1 MAKSDVLLTIVAEG
15 KNIKIVQ
22 GQVEKLAKSTTKAGK
37 TSENLG
43 KSAGT
48 ADRNLKGAA
57 KASANATKNFSK
69 MSQGIGGTLVP
80 AYATLAA
87 NVFAV
92 SAAFN
97 FFRRQAD
104 LAILEKSQLSFAQST
119 GIAMKTVARDVQLAS
134 GSMLT
139 FRQASE
145 AAAIGLA
152 KGFSPDQL
160 NELAEGARKV
170 SSALGRD
177 FEDSFNRLLRGVS
190 KAEPELLDE
199 LGITLRLKNATE
211 QYSAALGKNV
221 DQLTEFERSQAVLL
235 EVQRQLNQQFGSQ
248 ELQSN
253 PFIKLSVTFDKL
265 VKDISQKFLPIVSSL
280 AEVLNRSAG
289 AAIAA
294 FGLFGL
300 SILKAI
306 VPFGK
311 FNEKIDEW
319 SAGQREAYD
328 DAKNRVESYKKK
340 ISEATLSVEQLV
352 KREDERRKKIAG
364 GIVDRGSESPILKR
378 IKDGEKLRASDEA
391 NLRKAFKSAERQYE
405 ENGKIT
411 TGIFKGQAIR
421 RVKLLKESL
430 EKKNN
435 LTISWRQK
443 TANQFKLV
451 GLGFQK
457 FTAGIKL
464 RWSQTMT
471 GLAKTASVAG
481 AAINKAVSIIGF
493 IGTITLLVEA
503 FKQLQANA
511 FNFLTAIVKGIEAI
525 VNKTLSL
532 IRVPLASLLRGLGD
546 IQKVIGEFADY
557 VAQTFISLAQKVLI
571 ALNSS
576 GLFDLNETLI
586 ELEQAKIGFD
596 LDNNLQNS
604 LQNLGDALFE
614 NTEYAIDLQSA
625 LEGDGLLGTF
635 ANWTMV
641 LQSNTQATLAA
652 EEANKQFA
660 DSLSTVKEDLEA
672 IQGGFSF
679 EDTGV
684 ERTLRELQAYQSLPL
699 ARLLEDAVKLGKT
712 SDVLELLGNTSLPLV
727 SRALEEAGDDVG
739 SLIQKLQELQETSSE
754 AISFNAS
761 LDNSIVALKEAL
773 LSPDLFN
780 LATALENADVAAQAV
795 VRTFGELEGQENAFE
810 KLNEAVQGGDFVALK
825 NRIDGLIES
834 QQKLALS
841 RIALQEAT
849 DKSVMAGTLLSQ
861 EINRQIQAESA
872 LLDVR
877 QKQLEIENLL
887 IAIEEAKLNP
897 ALEAQKKLELERA
910 RAELTRLENLQ
921 RQKEEQISDL
931 GRLTA
936 TFRDNFQT
944 GMASAFDSVIQGTM
958 SIKDAFA
965 NMATNILKSL
975 SKVIAE
981 MLTIRILQA
990 AISGLSTSASTSN
1003 AILDQSQNFN
1013 TALLPAPA
1021 PPSVRMGGVVSNG
1034 KTVPSYS
1041 SGGVASGSTSGYPAI
1056 LHGTEA
1062 VVPLPNGRSI
1072 PVEMMGG
1079 SSQQNNVTVNV
1090 AIDNQ
1095 GNATTDTS
1103 QQGPNIGNIIAQA
1116 VQKELQN
1123 QKRAGGILSPY
1134 GVA

>member
-22 GQVEKLAKSTTKAGK
+22 GQVEKLAKSTNKAGK
-37 TSENLG
+37 SSENLG

-48 ADRNLKGAA
+48 ADRNLKGTAS
-57 KASANATKNFSK
+57 ASANATKNFSK

-139 FRQASE
+139 FRQSSE

-265 VKDISQKFLPIVSSL
+265 VKDISQKFLPVVSSL

-300 SILKAI
+300 SILKAV
-306 VPFGK
+306 VPFGR
-311 FNEKIDEW
+311 FNEKINEW
-319 SAGQREAYD
+319 QAGQKEAYD
-328 DAKNRVESYKKK
+328 SASKQVKKYKKE
-340 ISEATLSVEQLV
+340 IDTARLTVEQLIA
-352 KREDERRKKIAG
+352 KEEQRRKRLAKG
-364 GIVDRGSESPILKR
+364 FVTRGSESPILKR
-378 IKDGEKLRASDEA
+378 IKEGEKLRASDEA

-405 ENGKIT
+405 QNGKIT
-411 TGIFKGQAIR
+411 TGIFKGETIK
-421 RVKLLKESL
+421 RVKALKDSL

-435 LTISWRQK
+435 LTVSWRQK

-451 GLGFQK
+451 GLSFQK
-457 FTAGIKL
+457 VTAGIKL
-464 RWSQTMT
+464 RWSQTM
-471 GLAKTASVAG
+471 GSLAKTASVAG
-481 AAINKAVSIIGF
+481 AAINRAVSIIGF

-525 VNKTLSL
+525 INKTLSL

-546 IQKVIGEFADY
+546 IQKRIGEFADSI
-557 VAQTFISLAQKVLI
+557 AQTFISLAQKVLI

-586 ELEQAKIGFD
+586 ELEQAKISFN
-596 LDNNLQNS
+596 LDNNIQNS
-604 LQNLGDALFE
+604 LQNLADSLWE
-614 NTEYAIDLQSA
+614 NEEAAVDLQSA

-652 EEANKQFA
+652 AEANKEFA

-699 ARLLEDAVKLGKT
+699 ARLLEDATKLGKT
-712 SDVLELLGNTSLPLV
+712 SEALEVLGNSSLPLV
-727 SRALEEAGDDVG
+727 SRALEESGGNVG
-739 SLIQKLQELQETSSE
+739 LLIQKLQELQETSSE
-754 AISFNAS
+754 AVSFNAS

-795 VRTFGELEGQENAFE
+795 VRTVGELEGQENAFE

-849 DKSVMAGTLLSQ
+849 DKSAMAGTLLSQ
-861 EINRQIQAESA
+861 QINREIGVESA
-872 LLDVR
+872 LLDVK
-877 QKQLEIENLL
+877 QKRLEIETLL
-887 IAIEEAKLNP
+887 VKLQEGSLGPTEKAKID
-897 ALEAQKKLELERA
+897 LELEQA

-958 SIKDAFA
+958 SVKEAFA

-981 MLTIRILQA
+981 MIAIRILQS
-990 AISGLSTSASTSN
+990 AIGGFTTSVSASN
-1003 AILDQSQNFN
+1003 AILTSSQDFN
-1013 TALLPAPA
+1013 QALLPTPTL
-1021 PPSVRMGGVVSNG
+1021 RMGGVVSNG

-1072 PVEMMGG
+1072 PVEMTG